1 MRFILNFIFY
11 GVLFYLIYLAFPD
24 AFFKMVS
31 WAQAIAEFIHDL
43 YMQLAARVHDWRT
56 ERSAGSNPP
65 PEQALLFLS
74 MWVMERLNLQK

>member
-31 WAQAIAEFIHDL
+31 WAHAIAEFIQDL
-43 YMQLAARVHDWRT
+43 YMQLAAKVHDWRT
-56 ERSAGSNPP
+56 QRHGSNPP
-65 PEQALLFLS
+65 PEQAFFFFSKWLMAKF
-74 MWVMERLNLQK
+74 N